1 MNQEPIIVKF
11 SGDRVPFSEQKFR
24 QSLRRSGAP
33 DDIVDMVVQEM
44 RHQLRDGMTTQELH
58 RRTRAILQKL
68 SRNEL
73 AGRYDLKRAIM
84 RLGPTGFPFEK
95 YVAEIFKV
103 RGYSVTVDARVKGHC
118 VLHEVDVLGINQTER
133 ILVECKFHQEGGRCS
148 IQTALYV
155 KARYDDI
162 QEACEKDASCGPRYN
177 GCWLVTNTKFT
188 SMSIDYGQCRGLN
201 LLAWGY
207 PFGQGLETLIDQAGL
222 HPITCLPSLTF
233 TLTQKLIQAGIILCK
248 DIAGN
253 ENLLRK
259 IGFGN
264 ARIDAIM
271 RESRLICQCKSAE

>member
-11 SGDRVPFSEQKFR
+11 SGEKAPFSEDKFR

-33 DDIVDMVVQEM
+33 GDVVDTVVQEI
-44 RHQLRDGMTTQELH
+44 RRQLRDGMTTQELH

-68 SRNEL
+68 LKNDL

-95 YVAEIFKV
+95 YVAEIFKA
-103 RGYSVTVDARVKGHC
+103 RGYSVTVDAQVKGHC
-118 VLHEVDVLGINQTER
+118 VFHEVDVLGINNKER

-162 QEACEKDASCGPRYN
+162 QEACDKDPSCGPGFN
-177 GCWLVTNTKFT
+177 ACWLVTNTKFT
-188 SMSIDYGQCRGLN
+188 NMSIDYGQCRGIN
-201 LLAWGY
+201 LLSWGY
-207 PFGQGLETLIDQAGL
+207 PFGQGLESIIDRLGL

-233 TLTQKLIQAGIILCK
+233 VGMQKLIQAGIVLCK
-248 DIAGN
+248 DISSH
-253 ENLLRK
+253 ERLLRQL
-259 IGFGN
+259 GFGN
-264 ARIDAIM
+264 AHIEAVM
-271 RESRLICQCKSAE
+271 RESRLICECTSKS